1 MVSDKVL
8 VLSGYVEISS
18 KRLRVMNV
26 LSQDVKMPKNIAEE
40 SNILQNHISKI
51 LRDMKMHDLVVCIN
65 EEARKGRLYRLTPLG
80 VDVKEHLVEKGVIR

>member
-65 EEARKGRLYRLTPLG
+65 EEARKG
-80 VDVKEHLVEKGVIR
+80 